1 MFGIPCSNIFESLS
15 QDSSLYNEDCQHE
28 SSNSQHTSKS
38 MLPLDN
44 VTTYFPKKGKV
55 IAHLNI
61 QSILPKIEEL
71 RFHVDQSNIKILSI
85 NETFLD
91 QTINDCEIG
100 IPGFDLFRNDLSRTG
115 GGSLLYTT
123 NVKNMHMFVR
133 ACHLVI

>member
-1 MFGIPCSNIFESLS
+1 MLLLIFR
-15 QDSSLYNEDCQHE
+15 
-28 SSNSQHTSKS
+28 
-38 MLPLDN
+38 
-44 VTTYFPKKGKV
+44 KKGIV

-115 GGSLLYTT
+115 GGSLLYVCESLSPCHIKSLPRTDSVEALT
-123 NVKNMHMFVR
+123 VKVR
-133 ACHLVI
+133 FGNTPFHPFR